1 MSTAVPHYHGPSDI
15 SNDIHTSHRRTD
27 GARRTCQAVYTISKD
42 VCHSL
47 MSLIGTV
54 RWEGRFGASPTLP
67 CQPVSLV
74 LSRHGRTDVMAMKDA
89 LGGWSGGGPMHAQRS
104 TPACWVAVPQCQP
117 TNADSH
123 QPPLS
128 RTTLTTGPASL
139 PTRLHGRH
147 CRTPVPGPLPITADR
162 TGAIHI
168 IHQRHCAL
176 RRPFPANPLSQSV
189 PPTWISTTAPGR
201 RHCHLFL

>member
-89 LGGWSGGGPMHAQRS
+89 LGGWSGGGPMHAQGS
-104 TPACWVAVPQCQP
+104 TVDTTPAHALGGRATVPADQRRQPAAAVI
-117 TNADSH
+117 SE
-123 QPPLS
+123 
-128 RTTLTTGPASL
+128 
-139 PTRLHGRH
+139 
-147 CRTPVPGPLPITADR
+147 
-162 TGAIHI
+162 
-168 IHQRHCAL
+168 
-176 RRPFPANPLSQSV
+176 RR
-189 PPTWISTTAPGR
+189 
-201 RHCHLFL
+201 